1 MSSNKK
7 YWKSV
12 EELENSSI
20 VEALRNNEFV
30 EEIPTDEFLGNAD
43 ALASSGTS
51 RRDFLKYVGFS
62 TAAVTLAACEG
73 PVHKSI
79 PYVLQPEQIIP
90 GVADYYAT
98 TVFDGFDFANLLV
111 KTREGRPIKIDNNT
125 ISGAKFS
132 ANARIHASILS
143 LYDSMRLK
151 EPKLEGKNSSWSA
164 VDLKIKSSL
173 ADAKA
178 KGGQVVLL
186 TNTLASPSTEKLIS
200 EFVAKNPNAKH
211 IVYDAVSSS
220 EALDAFETV
229 YGERALVDYDFSK
242 AAVIVSVG
250 ADLLG
255 DWQGGGYDAGYAQGR
270 IPTGSTGDKK
280 MSRHF
285 QFESNMTLSGASAD
299 KRTAMTVADQKQA
312 LVQIYNIITGS
323 SVGVTLDGKFKE
335 EVIKAAQQLKLAG
348 SKGVLVYNTN
358 SKSPADFDLATAL
371 AAAL

>member
-30 EEIPTDEFLGNAD
+30 EEIPTEEFLGNAD

-98 TVFDGFDFANLLV
+98 TVFDGFDFENILV
-111 KTREGRPIKIDNNT
+111 KTREGRPIKIENNT
-125 ISGAKFS
+125 IAGAKFS
-132 ANARIHASILS
+132 ANARIHASILG

-151 EPKLEGKNSSWSA
+151 EPKLDGKNSSWSA

-186 TNTLASPSTEKLIS
+186 TNTLASPTTEKLIG
-200 EFVAKNPNAKH
+200 EFIAKNPNSKQV
-211 IVYDAVSSS
+211 VYDAFSSS
-220 EALDAFETV
+220 DA
-229 YGERALVDYDFSK
+229 
-242 AAVIVSVG
+242 
-250 ADLLG
+250 
-255 DWQGGGYDAGYAQGR
+255 
-270 IPTGSTGDKK
+270 
-280 MSRHF
+280 
-285 QFESNMTLSGASAD
+285 
-299 KRTAMTVADQKQA
+299 
-312 LVQIYNIITGS
+312 
-323 SVGVTLDGKFKE
+323 
-335 EVIKAAQQLKLAG
+335 
-348 SKGVLVYNTN
+348 
-358 SKSPADFDLATAL
+358 
-371 AAAL
+371 